1 MTNLLLDLINQYP
14 WLIYVLLGIVGI
26 ILLLVIYILIKG
38 GEVSLFG
45 LKLSRKQGKEE
56 QLPTPQHQQ
65 QTQTVNVQTESSNL
79 SQEQIKDIA
88 RIVSEE
94 VIEYKREVGDESPT
108 AIYPVSKPP
117 ERIEYMYSVRY
128 AIERK
133 VRSLVLSNGGPW
145 AGSSMATINTFLDY
159 GVSGK
164 VFSKYIAQDIH
175 DFLYYTQTLINS
187 GGVSD
192 GQFLEMQYQASK
204 IIMQLDS
211 IPMGPLGPEG

>member
-56 QLPTPQHQQ
+56 QLPITQHQQ
-65 QTQTVNVQTESSNL
+65 QTQNVKVYTGSEAL
-79 SQEQIKDIA
+79 SDDEIKGIASQI
-88 RIVSEE
+88 SEE
-94 VIEYKREVGDESPT
+94 IRSVWQYENEKSLGTIYKIPSL
-108 AIYPVSKPP
+108 P
-117 ERIEYMYSVRY
+117 ERVLYVYSVRY
-128 AIERK
+128 AIERR

-145 AGSSMATINTFLDY
+145 AGSSMATIKTFLDY
-159 GVSGK
+159 GVTGRVISQN
-164 VFSKYIAQDIH
+164 IAADIN
-175 DFLYYTQTLINS
+175 DFLYYTQSLVNS
-187 GGVSD
+187 GNLND
-192 GQFLEMQYQASK
+192 GEFIQMQYQASR
-204 IIMQLDS
+204 IFSVLDE